1 MTDSTTQMG
10 KCRIWGYMLVELLI
24 VIAVIAALIS
34 IAVPRFVAYTELAR
48 AAACLSNRH
57 NIEQDKRTA
66 DLNNDAPSLVISS
79 RYKCPSG
86 GVYAWL
92 VSDQTQP
99 GYPSVGCSIHY
110 ATALK
115 QGKNNYPIVLNSN
128 ALNNT
133 IKEIFVSFTD
143 YVSDWMSKGNKMPV
157 VNYTNGSSSWN
168 SALYTG
174 TDKTNLLQAKFWN
187 EYFQFV
193 NVTDFNATNKQISDF
208 KVFFKHDGNGN
219 ITSDI
224 AGVYLQ
230 IGGDSRIYFSNGT
243 TVVNKHYSNYIN
255 TNTRELKPPQ

>member
-1 MTDSTTQMG
+1 MKQ
-10 KCRIWGYMLVELLI
+10 KNRISGFMLLELLI
-24 VIAVIAALIS
+24 VIALLAALIS
-34 IAVPRFVAYTELAR
+34 IAVPSYVAYTEIAR
-48 AAACLSNRH
+48 AASCLSNRH

-66 DLNNDAPSLVISS
+66 YLNNDVPSLVIDN

-92 VSDQTQP
+92 VSDTADLN
-99 GYPSVGCSIHY
+99 YPRIGCSLHY
-110 ATALK
+110 GSVPE
-115 QGKNNYPIVLNSN
+115 QGKKDYLILLNSN

-133 IKEIFVSFTD
+133 IKEVFASFTD
-143 YVSDWMSKGNKMPV
+143 YVSDWILKEKKMPV

-174 TDKTNLLQAKFWN
+174 TDKTNLFQAKFWN
-187 EYFQFV
+187 GYFQFV
-193 NVTDFNATNKQISDF
+193 NVKDFNATNKQISDF

-243 TVVNKHYSNYIN
+243 MIVNKHYSSYIN
-255 TNTRELKPPQ
+255 TNTRELRSPQ

>member
-1 MTDSTTQMG
+1 MKRKS
-10 KCRIWGYMLVELLI
+10 CRQGFMLLEV
-24 VIAVIAALIS
+24 VTAIAIIAALAS
-34 IAVPRFVAYTELAR
+34 IAVPRYVAYTERAR
-48 AAACLSNRH
+48 AASCLSNRY
-57 NIEQDKRTA
+57 NIEQDKRSSFLA
-66 DLNNDAPSLVISS
+66 NDTSSLTIDN

-86 GVYAWL
+86 GIYAWL
-92 VSDQTQP
+92 VSDPTKA
-99 GYPSVGCSIHY
+99 GFPSVGCSIHY

-115 QGKNNYPIVLNSN
+115 QGKNNYTIVLNSN

-193 NVTDFNATNKQISDF
+193 NVNDFNATNKQISDF

-255 TNTRELKPPQ
+255 TNTRELKPSQ